1 MSMDLFEW
9 RKLFI
14 DAIVEEELYPDYP
27 DYPFSRMNRKQ
38 SSDER
43 RLLKMLPYGFSELR
57 EFDGGNVFRS
67 FLFNERGSDEGE

>member
-1 MSMDLFEW
+1 
-9 RKLFI
+9 
-14 DAIVEEELYPDYP
+14 
-27 DYPFSRMNRKQ
+27 MNRKQ